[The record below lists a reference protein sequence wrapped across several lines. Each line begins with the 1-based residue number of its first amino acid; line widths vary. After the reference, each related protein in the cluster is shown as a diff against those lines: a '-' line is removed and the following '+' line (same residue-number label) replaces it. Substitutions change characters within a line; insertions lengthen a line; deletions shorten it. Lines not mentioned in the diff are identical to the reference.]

1 MMTPVTRHPLI
12 LIILLGLLL
21 PAHILAQEEGVA
33 ASAEGMQLRET
44 ISTLHSLIKLQA
56 ELKRD
61 INELGLQLAAAKSET
76 EKNEIQAQLDKL
88 EIDLQTTTRNLRGI
102 GAGADI
108 ASLRAVE
115 ETKFSLQEELFALLK
130 PALKE
135 MRDMTSHVR
144 QKSELKD
151 KIAYFREKQPVAEL
165 AVANIMALIAENED
179 ESLERYLEGMLAEW
193 RQQLTVIQSE
203 LQSAAL
209 KLEQLESSESSLA
222 DASQSY
228 LKSFFQQRGLYLT
241 QALLAVIAVLLL
253 SRLSYRL
260 MVKLIPGYR
269 QEHRSF
275 RIRLLE
281 LVHRLITVVLA
292 IMGPMIVFYVVED
305 WVLFSLGILL
315 LLGIGLTLRT
325 ALPRYW
331 MQIQLFLNVGSVRE
345 GERIDLDGLPWRVRQ
360 INFFT
365 MLENPTAELSQRVRI
380 DDLVDLKSRPI
391 KRSDPWFPCKAGDW
405 VRLSDGMRGKVS
417 GITQE
422 LVELIE
428 RGGARR
434 TYLTEDFLGLSP
446 MNLSRSFR
454 LKETI
459 GISYNLQ
466 RESVAGIL
474 GTMKDHIEQRMADE
488 GYADS
493 LHSLRVEF
501 EKANTSSLD
510 LVVIADFDGALAEIY
525 GRLRRAMQRWCV
537 EACSEYGWEIPFTQL
552 TLHQAEAAN
561 E

>member
-1 MMTPVTRHPLI
+1 MMHPVTRYPSI
-12 LIILLGLLL
+12 LFIILGMLL
-21 PAHILAQEEGVA
+21 PVCATAQEEGVE
-33 ASAEGMQLRET
+33 ASAGDAQLQET
-44 ISTLHSLIKLQA
+44 INTLHSLIKLQA

-61 INELGLQLAAAKSET
+61 IHDLGQQLAAAET
-76 EKNEIQAQLDKL
+76 AAEKNEIQTQLDKF

-115 ETKFSLQEELFALLK
+115 ETQFSLQEELFALLK

-135 MRDMTSHVR
+135 MKDMTSHVR
-144 QKSELKD
+144 QKSELKE
-151 KIAYFREKQPVAEL
+151 KIAYYREKLPVAEL
-165 AVANIMALIAENED
+165 AVNNITGLIARNEE

-193 RQQLTVIQSE
+193 RKQLTVIQSE
-203 LQSAAL
+203 LQSAEL
-209 KLEQLESSESSLA
+209 QLEKLESSEASLA

-228 LKSFFQQRGLYLT
+228 LKSFFQRRGLYLA
-241 QALLAVIAVLLL
+241 QAILAVTGILLL

-275 RIRLLE
+275 RIRLLD
-281 LVHRLITVVLA
+281 LVHRAVTVILA
-292 IMGPMIVFYVVED
+292 ILGPMVVFYLVED

-315 LLGIGLTLRT
+315 LIGIALTLRQ

-331 MQIQLFLNVGSVRE
+331 QQIQLFLNVGSVRE

-360 INFFT
+360 INIFS

-380 DDLVDLKSRPI
+380 DDLVDMKSRPI
-391 KRSDPWFPCKAGDW
+391 RRSDPWFPCKKDDW
-405 VRLSDGMRGKVS
+405 VLLSDGMRGKVT
-417 GITQE
+417 GISRE

-428 RGGARR
+428 RGGAHR
-434 TYLTEDFLGLSP
+434 TYTTADFLAQSP
-446 MNLSRSFR
+446 LNLSRSFR

-459 GISYNLQ
+459 GISYDLQ
-466 RESVAGIL
+466 RESVADVPETLKG
-474 GTMKDHIEQRMADE
+474 HIERRIAEE
-488 GYADS
+488 GYTDK

-510 LVVIADFDGALAEIY
+510 IVVIADFDGELADLH

-537 EACSEYGWEIPFTQL
+537 EACNEFGWEIPFTQL
-552 TLHQAEAAN
+552 TLHQAGAAG
-561 E
+561 